1 MSQEPQ
7 KSDAPDYS
15 KTLFLPQTEFPMR
28 AGLPQ
33 REPEILKY
41 WNEIDLYGKLRES
54 AEGRAKFVLH
64 DGPPY
69 ANGNIHIG
77 HALNKILKDVVTKS
91 QQMLGF
97 DSNYVPG
104 WDCHGLPIEWKIE
117 EENYRSKGKPK
128 PDFRDSTAMVAFRK
142 ECRAYATHWLNVQRE
157 EFKRLGII
165 GDWDHPYA
173 TMDYA
178 AEAQIA
184 RELMKFAANGTLYR
198 GSKPVM
204 WSVVE
209 KTALAEAE
217 VEYEDYT
224 SDMVWVKFPVTSPA
238 HGVLAEAAVVIW
250 TTTPWTLP
258 GNRAISFSPK
268 IAYGL
273 YKVTDAPA
281 DNWAKTGD
289 LLILADA
296 LAEEVFK
303 QARVTAFE
311 KVRDLPG
318 DTLDAV
324 ECAHPLKGF
333 GGGYEFTVPLLPG
346 DHVTDDTGTGFV
358 HTAPGHGREDFDV
371 WTANARDLDARGIN
385 TAIPYTV
392 DENGAYTDHA
402 PGFTGKRVI
411 NDKGEK
417 GDANDAVIKALV
429 EAGKLL
435 ARGRLKHQYPHSWRS
450 KKPVIFRNTPQ
461 WFIAMD
467 KDIAVDGKT
476 THGDTL
482 RARALHAIS
491 VTQWVPPSGQ
501 NRING
506 MIAGRPDWVISR
518 QRAWGVPI
526 AVFVRDN
533 GDGSAEILQDEIV
546 NQRIVEAFMEEGADA
561 WYMDGARERFLGE
574 RSAEDWNKVDD
585 ILDVWFDSGSTH
597 AFVLEDRQ
605 NFPNLGNIVRKVDGG
620 DDTVM
625 YLEGSDQHRGWFH
638 SSLLESSGTRGRAPY
653 DVVLTHGFTLDENG
667 RKMSKSLGNTVEPQ
681 KVMKDS
687 GADILRLWV
696 CATDYADD
704 QRIGPEILKNTI
716 ETYRKLR
723 NSIRWMLGTLHH
735 FDPSDSVAHAD
746 MPELERL
753 MLHELAKRATIVR
766 NAYAEFDYKTV
777 VATLAAF
784 MNTELSAFY
793 FDIRKDTLYCDP
805 PSSTARKAAL
815 TAIDII
821 CDAILRW
828 LAPVLSFTCEEAWRM
843 YRPNA
848 EASVHLTLFPEGF
861 DQFRDERLAAKWE
874 TIRNVRRVVTGALEL
889 ERAAK
894 NIGSSLEASPL
905 VYVSDKNVFATL
917 FDVDMA
923 EVCITSNAMVT
934 NDDAPAGAFTLA
946 DVPNVAVV
954 VEKAIGTKCARS
966 WKILPTVGEDPEYP
980 DVSPRDA
987 QALREWKAL
996 AAGEKP
1002 AVAVEEAAKPVAVV
1016 EQPAV
1021 EPEQQAEQA
1030 PKHGPSEEV
1039 TADETVKKVV
1049 PALVEAPA
1057 APTAAKAKKAP
1068 AAKKPLAKKP
1078 VEAKT
1083 EAVTAEAKKTVA
1095 KKAKTR
1101 KTTAKKTTAKKAN
1114 AKKAAAKKAATKK
1127 AKAKTTKAGKAKAGK
1142 AAKSKPAF
1150 SAKKGAGKAA
1160 KKAGKK
1166 IAKKAA
1172 GKPPAAKA
1180 KKKKKKAR

>member
-1 MSQEPQ
+1 MNEKPQ
-7 KSDAPDYS
+7 KSDTKDYS
-15 KTLFLPQTEFPMR
+15 RTLFLPQTEFPMR
-28 AGLPQ
+28 AGLPKL
-33 REPEILKY
+33 EPEILKR
-41 WNEIDLYGKLRES
+41 WNEIGLYGKLRQ
-54 AEGRAKFVLH
+54 AAAGRTKFVLH

-117 EENYRSKGKPK
+117 EENYRSKGKAK
-128 PDFRDSTAMVAFRK
+128 PDFKDSTAMVAFRK

-173 TMDYA
+173 TMDYF

-224 SDMVWVKFPVTSPA
+224 SDTVWVKFPVA
-238 HGVLAEAAVVIW
+238 QVELASAKDASAAIIAAVSDASIVIW

-258 GNRAISFSPK
+258 GNRAISFSSK
-268 IAYGL
+268 IPYGL
-273 YKVTDAPA
+273 YRVTESPA
-281 DNWAKTGD
+281 DNWAKAGD
-289 LLILADA
+289 LLIIADA
-296 LAEEVFK
+296 LAEAVFK
-303 QARVTAFE
+303 QARLSAYE
-311 KVRDLPG
+311 KVG
-318 DTLDAV
+318 AV
-324 ECAHPLKGF
+324 PASALAAMECAHPLAVE
-333 GGGYEFTVPLLPG
+333 GGYEFRVPLLEG

-371 WTANARDLDARGIN
+371 WMSNARELEARGIN
-385 TAIPYTV
+385 TTIPYTV
-392 DENGAYTDHA
+392 DENGALTDQA

-417 GDANDAVIKALV
+417 GDANEAVIKALID
-429 EAGKLL
+429 AGMLL

-467 KDIAVDGKT
+467 KDIADNGKAKP
-476 THGDTL
+476 GDTL

-491 VTQWVPPSGQ
+491 VTQWVPPAGQ

-506 MIAGRPDWVISR
+506 MISGRPDWVISR

-526 AVFVRDN
+526 AVFVREKS
-533 GDGSAEILQDEIV
+533 DGSAEILQDDAV
-546 NQRIVEAFMEEGADA
+546 NKRIADAFELEGADA
-561 WYMDGARERFLGE
+561 WYMDGARERFLGSLANE
-574 RSAEDWNKVDD
+574 AWKKIDD
-585 ILDVWFDSGSTH
+585 ICDVWFDSGSTH
-597 AFVLEDRQ
+597 AFVLEDPVH
-605 NFPNLGNIVRKVDGG
+605 FPGLAGIKRKVDGG
-620 DDTVM
+620 ADTVM

-638 SSLLESSGTRGRAPY
+638 SSLLESCGTRGRAPY

-723 NSIRWMLGTLHH
+723 NSMRWMLGTLHH
-735 FDPSDSVAHAD
+735 FKPADAIAHAE

-753 MLHELAKRATIVR
+753 MLHQLAEQAAIVR
-766 NAYAEFDYKTV
+766 KAYAEFDYKTV
-777 VATLAAF
+777 VASLSAF

-805 PSSTARKAAL
+805 PSSPVRKAAL
-815 TAIDII
+815 TTIDIL
-821 CDAILRW
+821 CDAILKW
-828 LAPVLSFTCEEAWRM
+828 FAPVLSFTCEEAWRL
-843 YRPNA
+843 YRPDT
-848 EASVHLTLFPEGF
+848 EPSVHLTLFPEKLDAF
-861 DQFRDERLAAKWE
+861 CDDALAAKWE
-874 TIRNVRRVVTGALEL
+874 IIRNVRRVVTGALEV

-905 VYVSDKNVFATL
+905 VYVSDKKIFDTL
-917 FDVDMA
+917 FDIDLA
-923 EVCITSNAMVT
+923 EVCITSNTMVT
-934 NDDAPAGAFTLA
+934 NEEAPATAFRLN
-946 DVPNVAVV
+946 DVAGVAVI
-954 VEKAIGTKCARS
+954 VEKAAGIKCARS
-966 WKILPTVGEDPEYP
+966 WKILPTVGEDAEYP

-987 QALREWKAL
+987 KALREWKAL
-996 AAGEKP
+996 G
-1002 AVAVEEAAKPVAVV
+1002 VAV
-1016 EQPAV
+1016 
-1021 EPEQQAEQA
+1021 
-1030 PKHGPSEEV
+1030 
-1039 TADETVKKVV
+1039 
-1049 PALVEAPA
+1049 
-1057 APTAAKAKKAP
+1057 
-1068 AAKKPLAKKP
+1068 
-1078 VEAKT
+1078 
-1083 EAVTAEAKKTVA
+1083 
-1095 KKAKTR
+1095 
-1101 KTTAKKTTAKKAN
+1101 
-1114 AKKAAAKKAATKK
+1114 
-1127 AKAKTTKAGKAKAGK
+1127 
-1142 AAKSKPAF
+1142 
-1150 SAKKGAGKAA
+1150 
-1160 KKAGKK
+1160 
-1166 IAKKAA
+1166 
-1172 GKPPAAKA
+1172 
-1180 KKKKKKAR
+1180 

>member
-1 MSQEPQ
+1 MSEKPQ
-7 KSDAPDYS
+7 KSDARDYS

-33 REPEILKY
+33 REPEILKTWY
-41 WNEIDLYGKLRES
+41 GMGLYERLRKLS
-54 AEGRAKFVLH
+54 AGRTKFVLH

-117 EENYRSKGKPK
+117 EENYRSRGKAK
-128 PDFRDSTAMVAFRK
+128 PDFRDSAAMVAFRK
-142 ECRAYATHWLNVQRE
+142 ECRAYATHWLNVQRD

-173 TMDYA
+173 TMDYF

-224 SDMVWVKFPVTSPA
+224 SDTVWVKFPVTSPA
-238 HGVLAEAAVVIW
+238 HGALARASVVIW

-258 GNRAISFSPK
+258 GNRAISFSSK

-281 DNWAKTGD
+281 ENWAKTGD

-296 LAEEVFK
+296 LAESVFK
-303 QARVTAFE
+303 QARVTAYE
-311 KVRDLPG
+311 RVRAIPG
-318 DTLDAV
+318 ETLDAV
-324 ECAHPLKGF
+324 ECSHPLKGLQ
-333 GGGYEFTVPLLPG
+333 GGYEFKVPLLPG
-346 DHVTDDTGTGFV
+346 EHVTADTGTGFV

-371 WTANARDLDARGIN
+371 WTANARELESRGIS

-392 DENGAYTDHA
+392 DENGAFTDHA
-402 PGFTGKRVI
+402 PGFAGRRVI

-417 GDANDAVIKALV
+417 GDANEAVIKALID
-429 EAGKLL
+429 AGMLL

-450 KKPVIFRNTPQ
+450 KKPVVFRNTPQ

-467 KDIAVDGKT
+467 KDIAEHGNAKP
-476 THGDTL
+476 GDTL

-491 VTQWVPPSGQ
+491 VTQWVPPSGE
-501 NRING
+501 NRITG
-506 MIAGRPDWVISR
+506 MIANRPDWVISR

-526 AVFVRDN
+526 AVFIRDKA
-533 GDGSAEILQDEIV
+533 DGSAEILQDEAV
-546 NQRIVEAFMEEGADA
+546 NKRITDAFEQEGADA
-561 WYMDGARERFLGE
+561 WYMEGARERFLGSLANE
-574 RSAEDWNKVDD
+574 GWKKIDD
-585 ILDVWFDSGSTH
+585 ICDVWFDSGSTH
-597 AFVLEDRQ
+597 AFVLEDPVH
-605 NFPNLGNIVRKVDGG
+605 FPGLAGIRRKVDGG
-620 DDTVM
+620 ADTVM

-638 SSLLESSGTRGRAPY
+638 SSLLESCGTRGRAPY

-681 KVMKDS
+681 KVIAQS

-704 QRIGPEILKNTI
+704 QRIGPEILKNTV

-723 NSIRWMLGTLHH
+723 NTIRWMLGTLHH
-735 FDPSDSVAHAD
+735 YRPDDQVAVAE
-746 MPELERL
+746 MPELERY
-753 MLHELAKRATIVR
+753 MLHELSLRAATIHR
-766 NAYAEFDYKTV
+766 AYAEFDYKTV
-777 VATLAAF
+777 VATLSAF

-805 PSSTARKAAL
+805 PSSIARKSAL

-821 CDAILRW
+821 CDAVLKW
-828 LAPVLSFTCEEAWRM
+828 LAPILSFTCDEAWFM
-843 YRPNA
+843 YRPDGSP
-848 EASVHLTLFPEGF
+848 SVHLLTFPDNLEAYRN
-861 DQFRDERLAAKWE
+861 DALAAKWE
-874 TIRNVRRVVTGALEL
+874 IIRDVRRVVTGALEL
-889 ERAAK
+889 ERSAK
-894 NIGSSLEASPL
+894 RIGSSLEASPL
-905 VYVSDKNVFATL
+905 VYVSDKAIFGTL
-917 FDVDMA
+917 FDIDLA
-923 EVCITSNAMVT
+923 EICITSNAMVT
-934 NDDAPAGAFTLA
+934 NQDAPADAFRLH

-954 VEKAIGTKCARS
+954 VEKAAGTKCARS

-987 QALREWKAL
+987 RALREWKAM
-996 AAGEKP
+996 G
-1002 AVAVEEAAKPVAVV
+1002 VAV
-1016 EQPAV
+1016 
-1021 EPEQQAEQA
+1021 
-1030 PKHGPSEEV
+1030 
-1039 TADETVKKVV
+1039 
-1049 PALVEAPA
+1049 
-1057 APTAAKAKKAP
+1057 
-1068 AAKKPLAKKP
+1068 
-1078 VEAKT
+1078 
-1083 EAVTAEAKKTVA
+1083 
-1095 KKAKTR
+1095 
-1101 KTTAKKTTAKKAN
+1101 
-1114 AKKAAAKKAATKK
+1114 
-1127 AKAKTTKAGKAKAGK
+1127 
-1142 AAKSKPAF
+1142 
-1150 SAKKGAGKAA
+1150 
-1160 KKAGKK
+1160 
-1166 IAKKAA
+1166 
-1172 GKPPAAKA
+1172 
-1180 KKKKKKAR
+1180 